1 MVLIL
6 RTQAAQD
13 RLQGRPNSIF
23 GENDYAVCEDR
34 RIGRIYFAIHVSG
47 PEKWAWL
54 VPGQYQGLEVPVQ
67 RSDYAVSLEA
77 AKAELAEQ
85 YRRWQ
90 ASSPLAG
97 HQQGPATGQ
106 GPSSGRG

>member
-1 MVLIL
+1 VVLIL

-13 RLQGRPNSIF
+13 RLEGRPNSIF

-47 PEKWAWL
+47 PEKWAWFL
-54 VPGQYQGLEVPVQ
+54 NTQGGEIKAAIQ
-67 RSDYAVSLEA
+67 TSGYAVSLDA

-85 YRRWQ
+85 FRRWKE
-90 ASSPLAG
+90 LAG
-97 HQQGPATGQ
+97 PEIPPRHLSTMTGRF
-106 GPSSGRG
+106 ST

>member
-13 RLQGRPNSIF
+13 RLEGRPNSIF
-23 GENDYAVCEDR
+23 GENDYAVCDDR
-34 RIGRIYFAIHVSG
+34 RVGRIYFAIHVSG
-47 PEKWAWL
+47 PDKWAWFL
-54 VPGQYQGLEVPVQ
+54 ANTEGLEVPVQ
-67 RSDYAVSLEA
+67 RSGYAVSLEA

-90 ASSPLAG
+90 ASSQSSAG

-106 GPSSGRG
+106 GHSSGRG